1 MSLTPRS
8 DYQDAIAR
16 SATTQTEHPWKATL
30 RTLVQV
36 GIPAL
41 IGIGVVVPEVI
52 QIILDGF
59 GETMSVEVRAWF
71 LAAAAA
77 VTAGA
82 GVLARIM
89 AIPLVNEFLTK
100 IGLGAAPK
108 G

>member
-8 DYQDAIAR
+8 DYQDAIAK

>member
-1 MSLTPRS
+1 MRSTPRS
-8 DYQDAIAR
+8 DYQDVLAK

-41 IGIGVVVPEVI
+41 IGIGVVVPEVTK
-52 QIILDGF
+52 IILDGF
-59 GETMSVEVRAWF
+59 GETMPAEARAWF
-71 LAAAAA
+71 LATAA
-77 VTAGA
+77 VVTTGA

-89 AIPLVNEFLTK
+89 AIPLVNKLLTK